1 MSCLPYDG
9 CGAAI
14 KLLLAL
20 VVIFSII
27 IIYLYYTL
35 VLHQYGE
42 LTVLDDIDKKIKH
55 TEETYMKIL
64 SLRMALLV
72 PLFSIIAI
80 ISYVDPSSIPV
91 MEFFEALIEG
101 YCILSFY
108 KMLFITLPTVTG
120 KSTLSIYKDTN
131 HAGLFDTCHK
141 NNTECC
147 KNTVT
152 ILLYQFFLIRPILV
166 LIASIGELN
175 HDEGMYQAFTALQI
189 ISLIS
194 AMIALLRA
202 YHITIEYSAPEHY
215 LTRKV
220 IFIKAIIIVF
230 AIQNI
235 IVNNNFGGN
244 SGTIE
249 YRRRI
254 LAFIVSGELLILS
267 FFFAPIFIIK
277 ARPIIISS
285 TNPSSTRISINSN
298 NNKNNKTPVN
308 SAAVLLGNGTIKDFF
323 LTVFSFHTLIF
334 ARTESLVGLVQ
345 PPVRSEDGNEL

>member
-9 CGAAI
+9 CSAAI

-20 VVIFSII
+20 VIIFSII

-80 ISYVDPSSIPV
+80 ISYADPSSIPV

-131 HAGLFDTCHK
+131 HAGLFETCHK

-166 LIASIGELN
+166 LLAAIGELN
-175 HDEGMYQAFTALQI
+175 HDEGMYKAFTALQI

-244 SGTIE
+244 SGAIE

-277 ARPIIISS
+277 ARPITSSS
-285 TNPSSTRISINSN
+285 TTSISINSSSSSN
-298 NNKNNKTPVN
+298 SSINKTPVN
-308 SAAVLLGNGTIKDFF
+308 SAAVLVGNGTIKDFF

-345 PPVRSEDGNEL
+345 PPVRSEVGNEL